1 MQKHTWKKMNTI
13 PAFNE
18 TEWLRLLFLL
28 SDTHTWLQEM
38 ERSLLY
44 QLPIDDKSRLLRK
57 TYYLSVTS
65 LAHILEKHYYKISRH
80 PGCSKFTIAVPDIV
94 HYIREAFHT
103 APMPIAGSLNYK
115 RCFDT
120 GTETGFTKEGVPTT
134 FITVITEPGGA
145 VVTAF
150 PGKV

>member
-1 MQKHTWKKMNTI
+1 MNTI
-13 PAFNE
+13 QPFNE

-28 SDTHTWLQEM
+28 NDTHVWLQDM

-65 LAHILEKHYYKISRH
+65 LAHLLEKHYYKISRH

-94 HYIREAFHT
+94 HYIREAFHIE
-103 APMPIAGSLNYK
+103 PIPIAGSLNYR

-120 GTETGFTKEGVPTT
+120 GTETGFTKEGASTT

-150 PGKV
+150 PG

>member
-1 MQKHTWKKMNTI
+1 MNTI
-13 PAFNE
+13 QPFNE

-28 SDTHTWLQEM
+28 NDTHVWLQDM

-65 LAHILEKHYYKISRH
+65 LAHLLEKHYYKISRH

-94 HYIREAFHT
+94 HWIREAFHT
-103 APMPIAGSLNYK
+103 EPIPVAGSLNYR

-120 GTETGFTKEGVPTT
+120 GTETGFTKEGASTT

-150 PGKV
+150 PG